1 MAARVDGLFSG
12 RTSIRVPREHRVALS
27 LLVTVPVTLAV
38 IGLVFRGITATQ
50 VALLFVGGMVFVSLT
65 RGRLL
70 GSSIRA
76 RREEFPLV
84 VDTVER
90 LALRL
95 GIAPPQVFIS
105 NDYFV
110 PVNSIGLGE
119 PYALV
124 ISSQYLQLFGPAE
137 LAFMIGR
144 ELGHITGGNTRLLS
158 LINATGRSN
167 PVLASLFGAWIRQT
181 EYSADRAGL
190 LCAPIEAAVKA
201 IAISTFHAS
210 GRHVQAAMLADQRRD
225 IESDLTLRLGEL
237 TGMMP
242 YAVNR
247 VRALETFGAGETYRY
262 WLDRFERDPLPV
274 RAALGPNDGS
284 VDRREL
290 ASNLRRFLA
299 IAIDVSVLSMIFH
312 AVNVTVGT
320 PFGGALAPYVHTKL
334 LIPTFDLAGI
344 NTKLLVPTFD
354 LAGIKTYVADNAWFW
369 YFPYAAGLVAIA
381 GRTIGMMVLDLRVV
395 RLDHGRV
402 GIAHSVWRYFLALCS
417 TLIVVPVLFG
427 LFRRVQL
434 HDRWS
439 KSRLIGGRTGL
450 S

>member
-1 MAARVDGLFSG
+1 MTARVDGLFSG
-12 RTSIRVPREHRVALS
+12 WTSIRVPREHKVALS
-27 LLVTVPVTLAV
+27 LLVTVPVTLVV
-38 IGLVFRGITATQ
+38 IGFVFHGITPTQ
-50 VALLFVGGMVFVSLT
+50 VALLFVAGMVFVSLT

-84 VDTVER
+84 ADTVER
-90 LALRL
+90 LARRL
-95 GIAPPQVFIS
+95 GIAPPLVFIS

-110 PVNSIGLGE
+110 PVNSVGLGE

-124 ISSQYLQLFGPAE
+124 ISSQYLQLFGRDE

-144 ELGHITGGNTRLLS
+144 ELGHIAGGNTRLLS
-158 LINATGRSN
+158 LINASGRSN
-167 PVLASLFGAWIRQT
+167 PIIASLFGAWIRQT

-210 GRHVQAAMLADQRRD
+210 GRHVEAAVLADQRRD

-247 VRALETFGAGETYRY
+247 VRALETFVASDTYRY
-262 WLDRFERDPLPV
+262 WMDRFERDPLPV
-274 RAALGPNDGS
+274 RAALGPSDGP

-290 ASNLRRFLA
+290 ASSLRRFLA
-299 IAIDVSVLSMIFH
+299 FAIDVTILSVIFH
-312 AVNVTVGT
+312 AVNVSVGNAS
-320 PFGGALAPYVHTKL
+320 PGDQILPGIHTKFVL
-334 LIPTFDLAGI
+334 LNLHDL
-344 NTKLLVPTFD
+344 
-354 LAGIKTYVADNAWFW
+354 KTYLQENAWLW
-369 YFPYAAGLVAIA
+369 YFPYAAFLVAIA
-381 GRTIGMMVLDLRVV
+381 GRTVGMMVLDLRVV
-395 RLDHGRV
+395 GLDHGRV
-402 GIAHSVWRYFLALCS
+402 GIAQSIWRYFLALCC
-417 TLIVVPVLFG
+417 TLLVIPILLG
-427 LFRRVQL
+427 LVRRLQP
-434 HDRWS
+434 HDRYS

>member
-1 MAARVDGLFSG
+1 MAARLDGLFSG
-12 RTSIRVPREHRVALS
+12 WTSIRAPRERRVALS
-27 LLVTVPVTLAV
+27 LLLTVPITLVV
-38 IGLVFRGITATQ
+38 IGFVFHGITPTQ
-50 VALLFVGGMVFVSLT
+50 VALLFVAGMVFVSLS

-90 LALRL
+90 LARRL
-95 GIAPPQVFIS
+95 GIAAPHIFIS

-110 PVNSIGLGE
+110 PVNGIGLGE

-124 ISSQYLQLFGPAE
+124 ISSQYLELFGPDE

-144 ELGHITGGNTRLLS
+144 ELGHIAGGNTRLLS
-158 LINATGRSN
+158 LINASGRSN
-167 PVLASLFGAWIRQT
+167 PILASLFGAWIRQT
-181 EYSADRAGL
+181 EYTADRAGL
-190 LCAPIEAAVKA
+190 LCAPADAAVKA
-201 IAISTFHAS
+201 IGVSTFHAS
-210 GRHVQAAMLADQRRD
+210 GRQVEAAMLADQRRD

-247 VRALETFGAGETYRY
+247 VRALETFGTSDTYRY
-262 WLDRFERDPLPV
+262 WMERFERDPLPV
-274 RAALGPNDGS
+274 RVALGPSDGR

-299 IAIDVSVLSMIFH
+299 LAIDITILSVIFH
-312 AVNVTVGT
+312 AVNVTT
-320 PFGGALAPYVHTKL
+320 GASSPGDSILPGIHTKL
-334 LIPTFDLAGI
+334 MGLNLSD
-344 NTKLLVPTFD
+344 
-354 LAGIKTYVADNAWFW
+354 IKAYVQDNAWLW
-369 YFPYAAGLVAIA
+369 YFPYAAGLVAIS

-395 RLDHGRV
+395 RLDHGRI
-402 GIAHSVWRYFLALCS
+402 GIAQCIWRYFLALCA
-417 TLIVVPVLFG
+417 TVTVVPIALGIFG
-427 LFRRVQL
+427 RLQL
-434 HDRWS
+434 HDRFS
-439 KSRLIGGRTGL
+439 SSRLIGGRTGL

>member
-12 RTSIRVPREHRVALS
+12 WTSIRVPRERKVALS
-27 LLVTVPVTLAV
+27 LLLTVPITLVV
-38 IGLVFRGITATQ
+38 IGFVFHGITPTQ
-50 VALLFVGGMVFVSLT
+50 VALLFVFGMVFVSLT

-84 VDTVER
+84 ADTVER
-90 LALRL
+90 LARRL
-95 GIAPPQVFIS
+95 GIAPPLVFIS

-110 PVNSIGLGE
+110 PVNSVGLGE

-124 ISSQYLQLFGPAE
+124 ISSQYLQLFGPDE

-144 ELGHITGGNTRLLS
+144 ELGHIAGGNTRLLS

-167 PVLASLFGAWIRQT
+167 PIIASLFGAWIRQT

-210 GRHVQAAMLADQRRD
+210 GRHVEAAVLADQRRD

-247 VRALETFGAGETYRY
+247 VRALETFVASDTYRY
-262 WLDRFERDPLPV
+262 WMDRFERDPLPV
-274 RAALGPNDGS
+274 RAALGPSDGP

-290 ASNLRRFLA
+290 ASGLRRFLA
-299 IAIDVSVLSMIFH
+299 FAIDVTILSVIFH
-312 AVNVTVGT
+312 AVNVSVGNAS
-320 PFGGALAPYVHTKL
+320 PGDSIAPGVHTKFVL
-334 LIPTFDLAGI
+334 FNWHILNWPDLKNYI
-344 NTKLLVPTFD
+344 Q
-354 LAGIKTYVADNAWFW
+354 DNAWLG
-369 YFPYAAGLVAIA
+369 YFPYAAALVAIA
-381 GRTIGMMVLDLRVV
+381 GRTVGMMVLDLRVV

-402 GIAHSVWRYFLALCS
+402 GIAQSIWRYFLALCCVF
-417 TLIVVPVLFG
+417 LVVPLLFG
-427 LFRRVQL
+427 LVRRMQL
-434 HDRWS
+434 HDRYS

-450 S
+450 N

>member
-1 MAARVDGLFSG
+1 MAVRVDGLFSG
-12 RTSIRVPREHRVALS
+12 WTSIRAPREHRIAAS
-27 LLVTVPVTLAV
+27 LLLTVPITLTV
-38 IGLVFRGITATQ
+38 IGFVFRGITPTQ

-76 RREEFPLV
+76 RREEFPLIV
-84 VDTVER
+84 ETVER
-90 LALRL
+90 LAQRL
-95 GIAPPQVFIS
+95 GIAPPPIFIS

-119 PYALV
+119 PYAIV
-124 ISSQYLQLFGPAE
+124 ISSQYLQLFGHDE

-144 ELGHITGGNTRLLS
+144 ELGHIAAGNTRLLS
-158 LINATGRSN
+158 LINASGRSN
-167 PVLASLFGAWIRQT
+167 PILASLFGAWIRQT

-190 LCAPIEAAVKA
+190 LCAPMDAAVKA
-201 IAISTFHAS
+201 IAIATFHAS
-210 GRHVQAAMLADQRRD
+210 GRQVEAAVLADQRRD

-247 VRALETFGAGETYRY
+247 VRALETFGATETYRY
-262 WLDRFERDPLPV
+262 WMERFERDPLPI
-274 RAALGPNDGS
+274 RAALGPEAGP

-290 ASNLRRFLA
+290 ASSLRRFLA
-299 IAIDVSVLSMIFH
+299 FSIDVIILSVIFH

-320 PFGGALAPYVHTKL
+320 TSHDSTIFPGVHTKL
-334 LIPTFDLAGI
+334 LTLNVEELKKAVQ
-344 NTKLLVPTFD
+344 T
-354 LAGIKTYVADNAWFW
+354 NAWLW

-395 RLDHGRV
+395 GLDHGRV
-402 GIAHSVWRYFLALCS
+402 GIAQSLWRYFLALCS
-417 TLIVVPVLFG
+417 TLLVVPLLFG
-427 LFRRVQL
+427 SVRRLQL
-434 HDRWS
+434 HDRFS

>member
-12 RTSIRVPREHRVALS
+12 WTSIRAPREHRVALS
-27 LLVTVPVTLAV
+27 LLVTVPVTLVV
-38 IGLVFRGITATQ
+38 IGFVFHGITPTQ
-50 VALLFVGGMVFVSLT
+50 VALLFVAGMVFVSLT

-76 RREEFPLV
+76 RREEFPGV

-90 LALRL
+90 LARRL
-95 GIAPPQVFIS
+95 GIPAPIVFIS

-110 PVNSIGLGE
+110 PVNGIGLGE

-124 ISSQYLQLFGPAE
+124 ISSQYLQLLGPDE

-144 ELGHITGGNTRLLS
+144 ELGHIAGGNTRLLS
-158 LINATGRSN
+158 LINASGRSN
-167 PVLASLFGAWIRQT
+167 PVLASLFGGWIRQT
-181 EYSADRAGL
+181 EYTADRAGL
-190 LCAPIEAAVKA
+190 LCASMDTAVKA

-210 GRHVQAAMLADQRRD
+210 GRHVEAAVLADQRLD

-247 VRALETFGAGETYRY
+247 VRALETFAVSDTYRY
-262 WLDRFERDPLPV
+262 WIDRFERDPLPV
-274 RAALGPNDGS
+274 RTALGPNDGP

-299 IAIDVSVLSMIFH
+299 FAIDVTILSVIFH
-312 AVNVTVGT
+312 AVNVSVGNAAAGDS
-320 PFGGALAPYVHTKL
+320 FGPGIHTKL
-334 LIPTFDLAGI
+334 LSFNPD
-344 NTKLLVPTFD
+344 D
-354 LAGIKTYVADNAWFW
+354 IKAYLQSNAWLW

-395 RLDHGRV
+395 RPDHGRV
-402 GIAHSVWRYFLALCS
+402 GIARSLWRYLVALGC
-417 TLIVVPVLFG
+417 TLTVLPMLFG
-427 LFRRVQL
+427 IFRRLQIY
-434 HDRWS
+434 DRMS
-439 KSRLIGGRTGL
+439 KTRLIGGRTGL
-450 S
+450 R

>member
-12 RTSIRVPREHRVALS
+12 WTTIRVRRERRVALA

-38 IGLVFRGITATQ
+38 IGLVFHGITLTQ
-50 VALLFVGGMVFVSLT
+50 VALLFVAGMVFVSLT

-90 LALRL
+90 LARRL
-95 GIAPPQVFIS
+95 GIAPPQIFIS

-110 PVNSIGLGE
+110 PTNSVGLGE

-124 ISSQYLQLFGPAE
+124 ISSQYLQLFDAQE
-137 LAFMIGR
+137 LAFMVGR
-144 ELGHITGGNTRLLS
+144 ELGHIAAGNTRLLS
-158 LINATGRSN
+158 LINASGRSN
-167 PVLASLFGAWIRQT
+167 ALVASLFGGWIRQT
-181 EYSADRAGL
+181 EYTADRAGL

-201 IAISTFHAS
+201 IAISTFHVA
-210 GRHVQAAMLADQRRD
+210 GRQVEAAVLADQRRD
-225 IESDLTLRLGEL
+225 IESDLTLRLGEF

-247 VRALETFGAGETYRY
+247 IRALETFVTTDTYRY
-262 WLDRFERDPLPV
+262 WMDRFERDPLPV
-274 RAALGPNDGS
+274 RAALGPDDGP
-284 VDRREL
+284 VDRREI
-290 ASNLRRFLA
+290 ASSLRRYLA
-299 IAIDVSVLSMIFH
+299 VAIDLSILSVIVQ
-312 AVNVTVGT
+312 AVNVTTGNVPDAVDASGI
-320 PFGGALAPYVHTKL
+320 HSHL
-334 LIPTFDLAGI
+334 LHLTLPDLQSFV
-344 NTKLLVPTFD
+344 K
-354 LAGIKTYVADNAWFW
+354 DNWWLW

-395 RLDHGRV
+395 RIDRGRV
-402 GIAHSVWRYFLALCS
+402 GIAQSVWRYVADLGCCI
-417 TLIVVPVLFG
+417 TVVPLLIG

-434 HDRWS
+434 HDRLS
-439 KSRLIGGRTGL
+439 KSRLIGGRSGAN
-450 S
+450 

>member
-12 RTSIRVPREHRVALS
+12 WTSIRVPREHKVALS
-27 LLVTVPVTLAV
+27 LLVTVPITLVV
-38 IGLVFRGITATQ
+38 IGFVFHGITPTQ
-50 VALLFVGGMVFVSLT
+50 VALLFVAGMVFVSLS

-76 RREEFPLV
+76 RSEEFPLV

-90 LALRL
+90 LARRL
-95 GIAPPQVFIS
+95 GIAPPMVFIS

-124 ISSQYLQLFGPAE
+124 ISSQYLQLFDRDE

-144 ELGHITGGNTRLLS
+144 ELGHIAGGNTRLLS
-158 LINATGRSN
+158 LINASGRSN
-167 PVLASLFGAWIRQT
+167 PIIASLFGGWIRQT

-190 LCAPIEAAVKA
+190 LCAPIDAAVKA

-210 GRHVQAAMLADQRRD
+210 GRNVEAAVLADQRRD

-247 VRALETFGAGETYRY
+247 VRALETFVATDTYRY
-262 WLDRFERDPLPV
+262 WMDRFERDPLPV
-274 RAALGPNDGS
+274 RAALGPSDGP
-284 VDRREL
+284 VEPREL
-290 ASNLRRFLA
+290 ASSLRRFLA
-299 IAIDVSVLSMIFH
+299 FALDISILSVIFN
-312 AVNVTVGT
+312 AVNVSVGNT
-320 PFGGALAPYVHTKL
+320 SASNHVLPGIHTKFVL
-334 LIPTFDLAGI
+334 LNLHDL
-344 NTKLLVPTFD
+344 
-354 LAGIKTYVADNAWFW
+354 KTYVQENAWLW

-381 GRTIGMMVLDLRVV
+381 GRTVGMMVLDLRVV

-402 GIAHSVWRYFLALCS
+402 GIAQSIWRYFLALCS
-417 TLIVVPVLFG
+417 VLLVVPLLLGIV
-427 LFRRVQL
+427 RRMQV
-434 HDRWS
+434 HDRFS
-439 KSRLIGGRTGL
+439 RSRLIGGRTGL
-450 S
+450 N

>member
-1 MAARVDGLFSG
+1 MAVRVDGLFSG
-12 RTSIRVPREHRVALS
+12 WTTIRAPREHRVALS
-27 LLVTVPVTLAV
+27 LLVTVPVTLVV
-38 IGLVFRGITATQ
+38 IGYVFHGVTPTQ
-50 VALLFVGGMVFVSLT
+50 VALLFVAGMVFVSLT

-84 VDTVER
+84 VETVER
-90 LALRL
+90 LARRL
-95 GIAPPQVFIS
+95 GIAAPHVFIS

-110 PVNSIGLGE
+110 PVNGIGLGE

-124 ISSQYLQLFGPAE
+124 ISSQYLELFGPEE

-144 ELGHITGGNTRLLS
+144 ELGHIAGGNTRLLS
-158 LINATGRSN
+158 LINASGRSN
-167 PVLASLFGAWIRQT
+167 PILASLFGGWIRQT
-181 EYSADRAGL
+181 EYTADRAGL
-190 LCAPIEAAVKA
+190 LCASMDSAVKA

-210 GRHVQAAMLADQRRD
+210 GRQVEAAMLADQRHD

-247 VRALETFGAGETYRY
+247 VRALETFGTSDTYRY
-262 WLDRFERDPLPV
+262 WMDRFERDPLPV
-274 RAALGPNDGS
+274 RAALGPNGGP

-290 ASNLRRFLA
+290 ASSLRRFLA
-299 IAIDVSVLSMIFH
+299 FAIDVTILSVIFH
-312 AVNVTVGT
+312 AVNTTVGT
-320 PFGGALAPYVHTKL
+320 PTHGNILHSKIMSHTL
-334 LIPTFDLAGI
+334 NDIDEIAR
-344 NTKLLVPTFD
+344 
-354 LAGIKTYVADNAWFW
+354 ANAFLW
-369 YFPYAAGLVAIA
+369 YFPYAALLVVIA

-402 GIAHSVWRYFLALCS
+402 GIAQCVWRYVLAPLS
-417 TLIVVPVLFG
+417 LAWFIG
-427 LFRRVQL
+427 WFRRLQL
-434 HDRWS
+434 HDRFS
-439 KSRLIGGRTGL
+439 ATRLIGGRTGL

>member
-12 RTSIRVPREHRVALS
+12 WTSIRAPRERKVALS
-27 LLVTVPVTLAV
+27 LLVTVPVTLVV
-38 IGLVFRGITATQ
+38 IGFVFHGITPTQ
-50 VALLFVGGMVFVSLT
+50 VALLFVAGMVFVSLS

-90 LALRL
+90 LARRL
-95 GIAPPQVFIS
+95 GIAPPLVFIS

-124 ISSQYLQLFGPAE
+124 ISSQYLQLFDRDE

-144 ELGHITGGNTRLLS
+144 ELGHIAGGNTRLLS
-158 LINATGRSN
+158 LINASGRSN
-167 PVLASLFGAWIRQT
+167 PVIASLFGAWIRQT

-190 LCAPIEAAVKA
+190 LCAPIDAAVKA

-210 GRHVQAAMLADQRRD
+210 GRNVEAAVLSDQRRD

-247 VRALETFGAGETYRY
+247 VRALETFAGSDTYRY
-262 WLDRFERDPLPV
+262 WMDRFERDPLPV
-274 RAALGPNDGS
+274 RAALGPNDGP

-290 ASNLRRFLA
+290 ASGLRRFLA
-299 IAIDVSVLSMIFH
+299 FAIDVSILSVIFH
-312 AVNVTVGT
+312 AVNVSVGNAS
-320 PFGGALAPYVHTKL
+320 PGDQILPGIHTKFVL
-334 LIPTFDLAGI
+334 LNLRDL
-344 NTKLLVPTFD
+344 
-354 LAGIKTYVADNAWFW
+354 KTYVQDNAWLW

-381 GRTIGMMVLDLRVV
+381 GRTVGMMVLDLRVV

-402 GIAHSVWRYFLALCS
+402 GIAQSIWRYVLALCG
-417 TLIVVPVLFG
+417 TLLVIPLLLGAV
-427 LFRRVQL
+427 RRLQF
-434 HDRWS
+434 HDRYS

-450 S
+450 N

>member
-1 MAARVDGLFSG
+1 VAARVDGLFSG
-12 RTSIRVPREHRVALS
+12 WTTIRVPREHRVALS
-27 LLVTVPVTLAV
+27 LLVTVPLTLAV
-38 IGLVFRGITATQ
+38 IGLVFHGVTATQ
-50 VALLFVGGMVFVSLT
+50 VASLFVVGMVFVSLT

-76 RREEFPLV
+76 RREDFPLV

-90 LALRL
+90 LARRL
-95 GIAPPQVFIS
+95 GIAAPHIFIS

-110 PVNSIGLGE
+110 PVNGIGLGE

-124 ISSQYLQLFGPAE
+124 ISSQYLQLLGPEE

-144 ELGHITGGNTRLLS
+144 ELGHIAGGNTRLLS
-158 LINATGRSN
+158 LINASGRSN
-167 PVLASLFGAWIRQT
+167 PLLASLFGAWIRQT

-190 LCAPIEAAVKA
+190 LCSSMDAAVKA
-201 IAISTFHAS
+201 IAVSTFHAS
-210 GRHVQAAMLADQRRD
+210 GRQVQAAVLADQRRD

-247 VRALETFGAGETYRY
+247 VRALETFAATDTYRY
-262 WLDRFERDPLPV
+262 WMDRFERDPLPV
-274 RAALGPNDGS
+274 RSALGPNDGP

-290 ASNLRRFLA
+290 ASSLRRVLA
-299 IAIDVSVLSMIFH
+299 FAIDVTILSVIFH
-312 AVNVTVGT
+312 AVYATVGAE
-320 PFGGALAPYVHTKL
+320 PHSPGIHTKIMSL
-334 LIPTFDLAGI
+334 TLVDLKA
-344 NTKLLVPTFD
+344 
-354 LAGIKTYVADNAWFW
+354 YVASNPWMW

-402 GIAHSVWRYFLALCS
+402 GIWQSIWRYFVACWCLL
-417 TLIVVPVLFG
+417 LVVPMVYG
-427 LFRRVQL
+427 VFRRVQL
-434 HDRWS
+434 QDRFS
-439 KSRLIGGRTGL
+439 SSRLIGGRTGL
-450 S
+450 G